1 MEYGGTHAYN
11 KGSNPPILSTPPE
24 VCPELIRKSPQGPA
38 FARDAIGTSFAAPKV
53 TYIATQIEKSLPEA
67 PALLYRALIAQ
78 SARWP
83 QKANDLTKE
92 DCVSMLRHI
101 GYGIP
106 DVHRATSNDEYRI
119 TLITPVLMELG
130 DNEAHI
136 FQIPIPEELSSV
148 GEDYDILIEI
158 TLSYAANPRRTRR
171 HIKGYL
177 STWLDW
183 CCSRIGESA
192 ETFAQRIFETGS
204 VIEDDG
210 DFDWVLGE
218 ATNRGFADGYSRKKG
233 TLQKDWC
240 IIKSNQLS
248 DAFCVAVRGHKGWG
262 GLFKAKY
269 SLWQKLCCR
278 QIIKDLERCSGV
290 LLQRHRVAFVFPILD
305 GMIPP
310 TECCTMCV
318 LHIFFCEGFSLC
330 NRGNADAHKTLIADF
345 LECHG
350 A

>member
-1 MEYGGTHAYN
+1 MGNYFRRFN
-11 KGSNPPILSTPPE
+11 
-24 VCPELIRKSPQGPA
+24 V
-38 FARDAIGTSFAAPKV
+38 
-53 TYIATQIEKSLPEA
+53 
-67 PALLYRALIAQ
+67 LYR
-78 SARWP
+78 
-83 QKANDLTKE
+83 
-92 DCVSMLRHI
+92 
-101 GYGIP
+101 
-106 DVHRATSNDEYRI
+106 YR
-119 TLITPVLMELG
+119 
-130 DNEAHI
+130 HI

-269 SLWQKLCCR
+269 SLAVSFEAINQD
-278 QIIKDLERCSGV
+278 I
-290 LLQRHRVAFVFPILD
+290 PIYEP
-305 GMIPP
+305 IR
-310 TECCTMCV
+310 TEIETTIENKEIEVEMPD
-318 LHIFFCEGFSLC
+318 S
-330 NRGNADAHKTLIADF
+330 K
-345 LECHG
+345 
-350 A
+350 

>member
-83 QKANDLTKE
+83 QKANGLTKE

-192 ETFAQRIFETGS
+192 ETFAQRNFETGS

-269 SLWQKLCCR
+269 SLAVSFEAINQD
-278 QIIKDLERCSGV
+278 I
-290 LLQRHRVAFVFPILD
+290 PIYEP
-305 GMIPP
+305 IR
-310 TECCTMCV
+310 TEIETTIENKEIEVEMPD
-318 LHIFFCEGFSLC
+318 S
-330 NRGNADAHKTLIADF
+330 K
-345 LECHG
+345 
-350 A
+350 